1 MDSRFFLTFKE
12 PSVRDDYNKQR
23 QTEIIKLSALILVE
37 RIIFLSIILTNY
49 IASPIKV
56 NIMRMVFFSTG
67 LGIHILSMLALRLRK
82 QWLFNIHAPIV
93 ILSHMLH
100 VFNVKLGDDQI
111 IAIYGQMII
120 LIVAVMILNMN
131 WILTSTGIVIAFF
144 AWCMYLG
151 LTCKIYVGVLAP

>member
-1 MDSRFFLTFKE
+1 MDSRFYLTFKD
-12 PSVRDDYNKQR
+12 PSVLEDYNKQR
-23 QTEIIKLSALILVE
+23 QKEISKLSALILVE
-37 RIIFLSIILTNY
+37 RILFLTIIVTNF
-49 IASPIKV
+49 ISSPVKV
-56 NIMRMVFFSTG
+56 NIMRMVYFSIG
-67 LGIHILSMLALRLRK
+67 LGIHILAMLALRLKK
-82 QWLFNIHAPIV
+82 QWLFAIHAPIV

-100 VFNVKLGDDQI
+100 VFNTKLGDDQI

-131 WILTSTGIVIAFF
+131 WILTSAAIIIAFF